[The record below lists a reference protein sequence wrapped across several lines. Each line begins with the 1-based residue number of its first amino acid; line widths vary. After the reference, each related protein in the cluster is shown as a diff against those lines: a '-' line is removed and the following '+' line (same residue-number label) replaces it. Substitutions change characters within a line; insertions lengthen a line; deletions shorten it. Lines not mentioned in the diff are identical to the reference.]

1 MLIKID
7 PLTLLNYDPQR
18 LLEIGLK
25 LLLKIDLQIFSEID
39 QQTLLKSWPMK
50 NSQKFPRSSQNLPR
64 SNT

>member
-25 LLLKIDLQIFSEID
+25 LLLKIDLQTFSETD
-39 QQTLLKSWPMK
+39 QQTLFKRWPMK
-50 NSQKFPRSSQNLPR
+50 NSQNLSRRSQKLPR
-64 SNT
+64 NIT